1 MGLSSSIRV
10 VEQWKI
16 CREISEDKS
25 LAKRLLEL
33 KDLQNICVFSVF
45 ASRFNT
51 FYILAYSF
59 KVHYLRVNWASS
71 SWRSGL
77 GARLRRWLPGSS
89 TVSKQQF
96 YFQVKVEVKSV
107 LRISSAH
114 NNVRTL

>member
-16 CREISEDKS
+16 CREISEDKT

-33 KDLQNICVFSVF
+33 MDLQNICVF

-77 GARLRRWLPGSS
+77 GARLRSVAPGFEYR
-89 TVSKQQF
+89 K
-96 YFQVKVEVKSV
+96 
-107 LRISSAH
+107 
-114 NNVRTL
+114 